1 MLTHDCLQWPDNFD
15 FEATRAINRPVV
27 VVHEKGTSQR
37 SGSIDDSASEKKSA
51 AADVNLEPVSS
62 ISAAA
67 AAAEEEREL
76 DPVALTKSFRLAAW
90 SSVILVREP
99 PPIQWLD

>member
-1 MLTHDCLQWPDNFD
+1 M
-15 FEATRAINRPVV
+15 
-27 VVHEKGTSQR
+27 
-37 SGSIDDSASEKKSA
+37 DDSASEKKSA
-51 AADVNLEPVSS
+51 AADVSLAPVSS

-76 DPVALTKSFRLAAW
+76 DPVALMKSFRLAAW

-99 PPIQWLD
+99 SSTHLLWVYRMIVC